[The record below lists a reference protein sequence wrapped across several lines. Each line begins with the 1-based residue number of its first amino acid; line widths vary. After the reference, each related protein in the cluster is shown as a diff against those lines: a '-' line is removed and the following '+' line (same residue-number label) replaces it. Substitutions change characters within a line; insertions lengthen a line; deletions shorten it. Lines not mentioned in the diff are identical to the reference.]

1 MRANLGT
8 GPRLAVVLSGCAV
21 AVAMVLA
28 PTALQGQV
36 YVGAHMTYAVDTF
49 GGATGFGAQIGY
61 DFLGLPV
68 EVVGGGEYFFPDC
81 DIESCNFWGGF
92 LEGHLRLPLPLI
104 RPYALGGLTYR
115 SVDNLKTS
123 EDTIESSSAG
133 GFAAGGGVD
142 LNLLALRVFLDARY
156 EFLSSPL
163 DQWVL
168 RLGLNF

>member
-1 MRANLGT
+1 MRAHRRPL
-8 GPRLAVVLSGCAV
+8 PRLARVFPVCAIALAV
-21 AVAMVLA
+21 AWSPGAVR
-28 PTALQGQV
+28 GQT

-61 DFLGLPV
+61 DFIGLPL

-81 DIESCNFWGGF
+81 DIETCNFWGGF
-92 LEGHLRLPLPLI
+92 LEGQLRLPIPLI

-123 EDTIESSSAG
+123 EDTIDSSSAG
-133 GFAAGGGVD
+133 GFAAGGGLD